1 MLNRIVVDH
10 TLRSMG
16 NDNEGDIRLKIANN
30 MIDRDYP
37 VAEIATITG
46 LSIDEVEELK

>member
-1 MLNRIVVDH
+1 MMYRTVVDH
-10 TLRSMG
+10 TMHSMG
-16 NDNEGDIRLKIANN
+16 NDSEGDIRLKIANN

-46 LSIDEVEELK
+46 LSIDEVENLK